1 MTHVVPTRRSSVR
14 LVVFSGPSGCGAPRW
29 YETAPAVPTW
39 NYEAVHVA
47 GRAKAIHDPA
57 ALRSIVDR
65 LSRVYETG
73 VPSPWTLDAVPADF
87 VDRQLKGIVG
97 IEVAIERIE
106 GKRKLSQNRTQAE
119 RDGVNAAL
127 ELQEDGR
134 GCPLAAARR
143 ETR

>member
-14 LVVFSGPSGCGAPRW
+14 LVVFSGPHGYVSPRW

-65 LSRVYETG
+65 LSRVYETR
-73 VPSPWTLDAVPADF
+73 SEEHT
-87 VDRQLKGIVG
+87 
-97 IEVAIERIE
+97 
-106 GKRKLSQNRTQAE
+106 S
-119 RDGVNAAL
+119 
-127 ELQEDGR
+127 ELQSLMR
-134 GCPLAAARR
+134 ISYAVFCLKNKNHITPHRLTHSPPSR
-143 ETR
+143 T